1 MRRMGLR
8 VAPRGLRADRPGV
21 GRAVAHRC
29 AHRLTVIGVG
39 RRRQGNRGGRDAG
52 NYRFKDHVIHR
63 TRRQELIAEE
73 GESWTERP
81 RFLTQPSRWLGS
93 RTYSDF
99 PSFLARSFSAASC
112 SLGRISGLTF
122 QPLSTHAPT
131 LPRNAAS
138 VSGIATAA
146 VNAAIN
152 SWPCAAVIGSAGT
165 STTMR
170 LWIRPSSYCV
180 PMTAT
185 VMG

>member
-1 MRRMGLR
+1 MAREPNLFRLPQLLGPLLQSGL
-8 VAPRGLRADRPGV
+8 L
-21 GRAVAHRC
+21 
-29 AHRLTVIGVG
+29 L
-39 RRRQGNRGGRDAG
+39 
-52 NYRFKDHVIHR
+52 
-63 TRRQELIAEE
+63 
-73 GESWTERP
+73 
-81 RFLTQPSRWLGS
+81 
-93 RTYSDF
+93 
-99 PSFLARSFSAASC
+99 
-112 SLGRISGLTF
+112 LGRISGLTF
-122 QPLSTHAPT
+122 QLLSAHAPT

-152 SWPCAAVIGSAGT
+152 SWPCAAVIGSEGT